1 MKNSLLTMIE
11 KWRKFLSA
19 GGAFGALLT
28 DLSKVFECLPHEVLI
43 AKLHAY
49 GVVIPS
55 LKLLNSHLTKRKQ
68 KVKLKASTDRV
79 LKFSSE
85 LRKAPY
91 LNHCYS
97 TYFYATYS
105 SFSPM

>member
-28 DLSKVFECLPHEVLI
+28 DLSKVFECLPHKVLI

-49 GVVIPS
+49 GVDIPS
-55 LKLLNSHLTKRKQ
+55 LKLLHSHLTKRKQ
-68 KVKLKASTDRV
+68 KVKLKPSTVRV
-79 LKFSSE
+79 LNFSSGF
-85 LRKAPY
+85 RKAPY
-91 LNHCYS
+91 LDHCYS